1 MINKKFEAY
10 KLKRELKKSGET
22 FEFFRDKM
30 NEFGEPIDLDNKES
44 VGSLIGLY
52 HEQSSTIQVTTG
64 DVAQTRSKKIPSI
77 LCLHE
82 DVKNLDLNMNDKVYF
97 NNHDY
102 RVLGIVN
109 VQEWN
114 IIDDISLEVFDY
126 GDKDKLQ

>member
-44 VGSLIGLY
+44 VGSLLGLY
-52 HEQSSTIQVTTG
+52 HEQSSTIKVTTG
-64 DVAQTRSKKIPSI
+64 DVAQTRTKKISSI
-77 LCLHE
+77 LCLH
-82 DVKNLDLNMNDKVYF
+82 DDAVKLDLKLNDKVHF

-102 RVLGIVN
+102 KVLGIVN

-114 IIDDISLEVFDY
+114 IIEDISLEVFDY
-126 GDKDKLQ
+126 GD